1 MKHRSM
7 AVLLNCSS
15 RSNRAAAQR
24 ARLGELL
31 RESGLAP
38 EVLCAE
44 KGQQLGELARRVARG
59 PCDLVVAGGGDGT
72 VNTVA
77 AAIAGTDKTMG
88 VLPLGTVNHFAKHL
102 GVPLTLEG
110 AVRTLVEGRRV
121 RVDVGEV
128 NGRVFVNNSTLGIY
142 PGIVRGREALR
153 KRRGLNKWIA
163 LALSAVSGIR
173 RHERVR
179 LRLVLDGQ
187 EVELE
192 TPFVFVAN
200 NDFKLGDVD
209 IGRQRPPCSGELGV
223 CVAHA
228 ESRLATLKLIASA
241 VVGRIH
247 RSNDFSI
254 LRTTELR
261 VEAPHRRLHVAA
273 DGEVLRMTPPLCYR
287 VLPAALRVIV
297 PLSSELRA
305 GPRRQEDPSRPV
317 AALGG

>member
-1 MKHRSM
+1 M

-15 RSNRAAAQR
+15 RSNRAAEQR
-24 ARLGELL
+24 ARLWELL
-31 RESGLAP
+31 RERGFVA

-44 KGQQLGELARRVARG
+44 KGPQLGELARRVARG
-59 PCDLVVAGGGDGT
+59 PYDLVVAAGGDGT

-77 AAIAGTDKTMG
+77 SAIAGTEKTMG

-102 GVPLTLEG
+102 GIPLTLEG

-128 NGRVFVNNSTLGIY
+128 NGRAFVNNSTLGIY

-153 KRRGLNKWIA
+153 KRRGLNKWVA
-163 LALSAVSGIR
+163 LALATASGIQ
-173 RHERVR
+173 RHERVH

-187 EVELE
+187 EIELE

-228 ESRLATLKLIASA
+228 ESRLSTVKLIASA
-241 VVGRIH
+241 VAGRIH
-247 RSNDFSI
+247 KSTDFSI
-254 LRTTELR
+254 LRTTALR
-261 VEAPHRRLHVAA
+261 VEAPHRRLYVAA
-273 DGEVLRMTPPLCYR
+273 DGEVLRMATPLCYR
-287 VLPAALRVIV
+287 VRPLALRVV
-297 PLSSELRA
+297 APLSSELNA
-305 GPRRQEDPSRPV
+305 GSRRREDPSRRI

>member
-1 MKHRSM
+1 M
-7 AVLLNCSS
+7 NCSS
-15 RSNRAAAQR
+15 RSNRAAEQR

-31 RESGLAP
+31 KESGFDAEL
-38 EVLCAE
+38 LCAE
-44 KGQQLGELARRVARG
+44 RGRHMGELARRAARG
-59 PCDLVVAGGGDGT
+59 PYDLVVAGGGDGT

-77 AAIAGTDKTMG
+77 AAVAGTDKTMG
-88 VLPLGTVNHFAKHL
+88 VLPLGTVNHFAKYL

-142 PGIVRGREALR
+142 PSIVRAREALR
-153 KRRGLNKWIA
+153 KRSGLNKWVA
-163 LALSAVSGIR
+163 LALATVSGIR

-179 LRLVLDGQ
+179 LRLLLDGQ
-187 EVELE
+187 ELQLD

-209 IGRQRPPCSGELGV
+209 LARQRPPSSGELGV

-228 ESRLATLKLIASA
+228 ESRLSSVKLIASA
-241 VVGRIH
+241 LAGRIQKA
-247 RSNDFSI
+247 SDFSI
-254 LRTTELR
+254 MRTTELR
-261 VEAPHRRLHVAA
+261 VEAPGRRLLHVAA
-273 DGEVLRMTPPLCYR
+273 DGEVLKMTPPLCYR
-287 VLPAALRVIV
+287 ARPQALRVIA
-297 PLSSELRA
+297 PLSSDVSA
-305 GPRRQEDPSRPV
+305 GSRRQEGSSDQA